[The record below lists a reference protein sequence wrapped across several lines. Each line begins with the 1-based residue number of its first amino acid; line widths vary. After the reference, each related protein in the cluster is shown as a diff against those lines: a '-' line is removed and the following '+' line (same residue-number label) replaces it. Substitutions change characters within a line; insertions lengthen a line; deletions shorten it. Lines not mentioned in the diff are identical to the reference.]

1 MSRNDNVNHPA
12 HYNQN
17 GMECINEMILVF
29 GVEAVKYFCVCNAWK
44 YRYRANK
51 KNGNEDLEKA
61 NWYIN
66 KFKELTES
74 EGK

>member
-1 MSRNDNVNHPA
+1 MSRNDNVNHPI

-17 GMECINEMILVF
+17 GMECIDEMILVF
-29 GVEAVKYFCVCNAWK
+29 GVEAVKHFCICNAWK

-51 KNGNEDLEKA
+51 KNGKEDLEKA

-66 KFKELTES
+66 KFKELTERS
-74 EGK
+74 EV